1 MRSTVSF
8 NNSGGF
14 WESRLSFVS
23 SCMAWINARMI
34 SSPIS
39 SLANTPFWKHDH
51 NSDTNNSFY
60 GKDPVDSGV
69 SVSFN
74 SNPSANKIYKALS
87 VESPDYRSISGNHT
101 FIANNGTKNAI
112 IKEVT
117 INRLV
122 EKGGILYGN
131 IPEQIN
137 KTFSNIEFLGVVTNS
152 SLLNTNLDLVEAFL
166 LDADIN
172 ESILEEYPEF
182 STQSLFYVEVDG
194 SGQNIFSGSKPYITH
209 DPIGSEFVENTL
221 NTICFYNGGYFVKG
235 SYGDDFFEGKPLYAV
250 YQNQNG
256 EQPKGQFA
264 DVSITFGSEDFEVYS
279 INVDYEPTNLDHNS

>member
-23 SCMAWINARMI
+23 SCMAWINARMV

-51 NSDTNNSFY
+51 NSGTNNSFY

-87 VESPDYRSISGNHT
+87 VESPDYRSIFGNHT

-137 KTFSNIEFLGVVTNS
+137 KTFSNIEFLGVITNIEIANNI
-152 SLLNTNLDLVEAFL
+152 LFDLGILNDV
-166 LDADIN
+166 I
-172 ESILEEYPEF
+172 EEYPELN
-182 STQSLFYVEVDG
+182 TEGLFYIEVDG
-194 SGQNIFSGSKPYITH
+194 SGQNIFSGLKPHITH

-221 NTICFYNGGYFVKG
+221 DTICFYNGGYFVKAQA
-235 SYGDDFFEGKPLYAV
+235 DFLEGKPLYAV

>member
-23 SCMAWINARMI
+23 SCMAWINARMV

-51 NSDTNNSFY
+51 NSGTNNSFY

-87 VESPDYRSISGNHT
+87 VESPDYRSISGNHS

-137 KTFSNIEFLGVVTNS
+137 KTFSNIEFLGVITNIQIANNI
-152 SLLNTNLDLVEAFL
+152 LF
-166 LDADIN
+166 DIG
-172 ESILEEYPEF
+172 ILGDVIEEYPELN
-182 STQSLFYVEVDG
+182 TQGLFYIEVDG
-194 SGQNIFSGSKPYITH
+194 SGQNIFSGSKPHITQ

-221 NTICFYNGGYFVKG
+221 DTICFYNGGYFVKIQAD
-235 SYGDDFFEGKPLYAV
+235 YDFFEGKPLYAV